1 MVLPHNMPQM
11 PVNHNHLNPYTAP
24 LEPTTAAEPNV
35 AKAGPAHTRWRI
47 IPVGL
52 LYGFGGLA
60 FLLGVVIFIV
70 FFIKTII
77 ALSQGVFSLRIPNR
91 SDVSILVLAVGF
103 TSGGGLSLLAGSL
116 LWKRRWPW
124 GIALALAAIVIY
136 FCTETMVD
144 FLRY

>member
-1 MVLPHNMPQM
+1 MPT
-11 PVNHNHLNPYTAP
+11 NHNHLNPYSAP
-24 LEPTTAAEPNV
+24 LEPTTAAEPFR
-35 AKAGPAHTRWRI
+35 GPKTPLRTRWRI

-60 FLLGVVIFIV
+60 FLLGIVIFIV
-70 FFIKTII
+70 FFIKTIM
-77 ALSQGVFSLRIPNR
+77 ALAQGTFSPRIPNR
-91 SDVSILVLAVGF
+91 SDASILVLAVGF

-124 GIALALAAIVIY
+124 GIALALAAVIIY

-144 FLRY
+144 FMRY